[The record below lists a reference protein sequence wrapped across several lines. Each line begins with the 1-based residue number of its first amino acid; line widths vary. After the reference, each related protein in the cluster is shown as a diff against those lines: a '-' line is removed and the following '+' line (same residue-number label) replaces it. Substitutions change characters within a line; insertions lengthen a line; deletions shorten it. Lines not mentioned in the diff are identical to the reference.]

1 MKNIKNDEKYSFY
14 RLTKD
19 DIIYRRWDIKYFN
32 SKGKVSFRNDQP
44 YWFTTKKYIK
54 GINIPGSTRAYS
66 PKKHIDLFDISNK
79 NNIKKLLK
87 SDIPI
92 KIKEMIQKLTGIG
105 LTQLNN
111 NFCGYTNKLPNQLI
125 WCSAPEQKDIPSSG
139 IDGIIV
145 KFVAK
150 YFNCDGYIV
159 KNAHHI
165 RNKKILKYQTEFAII
180 NPQRKLNVL
189 YGDKQ
194 PN

>member
-66 PKKHIDLFDISNK
+66 PKKHIDLFDISN
-79 NNIKKLLK
+79 
-87 SDIPI
+87 
-92 KIKEMIQKLTGIG
+92 
-105 LTQLNN
+105 
-111 NFCGYTNKLPNQLI
+111 LPNQLV

-165 RNKKILKYQTEFAII
+165 RN
-180 NPQRKLNVL
+180 
-189 YGDKQ
+189 
-194 PN
+194 